1 MEPIELSLCYYVY
14 LYQIS
19 AVSTQLR
26 RLGSFDEVQHSAGWI
41 IAGLCC
47 SASAANKSASGHG
60 NIGGKRN
67 GIVERALIEPPNIY
81 SQTKAQTSG
90 HSDILELA
98 TDSAV
103 PAPKIYD

>member
-26 RLGSFDEVQHSAGWI
+26 RLGSFDEVQHSAGWL

-47 SASAANKSASGHG
+47 SASAANKSVSGHG

-67 GIVERALIEPPNIY
+67 GIVGIALIEPPNI
-81 SQTKAQTSG
+81 
-90 HSDILELA
+90 LF
-98 TDSAV
+98 
-103 PAPKIYD
+103 PN

>member
-26 RLGSFDEVQHSAGWI
+26 RLGSFDEVQHSAGWL

-60 NIGGKRN
+60 NIGVGKEMQD
-67 GIVERALIEPPNIY
+67 GIVEKEM
-81 SQTKAQTSG
+81 
-90 HSDILELA
+90 ELWEF
-98 TDSAV
+98 
-103 PAPKIYD
+103 

>member
-26 RLGSFDEVQHSAGWI
+26 RLGSFDEVQHSAGWL

-47 SASAANKSASGHG
+47 SASAANKSVSGHL
-60 NIGGKRN
+60 NIDGKRN
-67 GIVERALIEPPNIY
+67 GIVGIALTEHQNIY
-81 SQTKAQTSG
+81 SQTKA
-90 HSDILELA
+90 
-98 TDSAV
+98 V
-103 PAPKIYD
+103 